1 MKGSHSQSQ
10 AASRRRRCGWLLPLL
25 VGVAFVG
32 EIAFL
37 GRLDMSKN
45 AAAVEIWTTS
55 FYRLSSTW
63 GADATPGSGDDDDEC
78 EERLEREDAVPY
90 DRDFERDPVL
100 VGGAAKDWNRCSVG
114 CEFGFPAS
122 KTPDATFGITPDPSV
137 ESILRSMESSQYYS
151 ENNINA
157 ARGRGYQIVMTT
169 SLSSD
174 VPVGYFSWAEYDIMA
189 PVPPKTEEAL
199 AAAFISNC
207 GARNFRLQA
216 LEMLESLDVKIDSYG
231 SCHRN
236 RDGKVD
242 KVETLKRYK
251 FSLAFEN
258 SNEEDYV
265 TEKFFQSLV
274 TGAIPVVVGAPNIQ
288 EFSPG
293 EGAILHI
300 KELDDVI
307 SVAKTMKHI
316 ASNPDAF
323 NQSLRDLLAAI
334 ASSCFCTQIIPFVLH
349 L

>member
-25 VGVAFVG
+25 VGAAFVG

-45 AAAVEIWTTS
+45 VAAVESWTTS

-63 GADATPGSGDDDDEC
+63 GADAPPGSGDDGDDC

-122 KTPDATFGITPDPSV
+122 KTPDATFGIAPDPSV

-323 NQSLRDLLAAI
+323 NQSLRNQIAAYLNQGMNFPI
-334 ASSCFCTQIIPFVLH
+334 
-349 L
+349 